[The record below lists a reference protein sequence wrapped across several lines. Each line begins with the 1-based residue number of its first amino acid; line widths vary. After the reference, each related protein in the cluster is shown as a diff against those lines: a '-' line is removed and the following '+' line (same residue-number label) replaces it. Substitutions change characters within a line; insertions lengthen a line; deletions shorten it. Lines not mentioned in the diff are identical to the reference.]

1 MDEIFNILRTYIGK
15 EMICTYYHNN
25 EEHIEQGEL
34 KDIIDYKA
42 IIIGKKTL
50 PFLGL
55 GIAIKRIETPINQVV
70 FENNNVDI
78 NYKNESPEELEEKK
92 IKLFGEDYFEKY
104 KKPLLN
110 KYIRKSEDKPKIVK

>member
-25 EEHIEQGEL
+25 EEHIEPGEL
-34 KDIIDYKA
+34 KDVIDYKA

-55 GIAIKRIETPINQVV
+55 GIAIKKIETPINQVV

-104 KKPLLN
+104 KKALLN

>member
-25 EEHIEQGEL
+25 EEHIEPGEL
-34 KDIIDYKA
+34 KDVIDYKA

-55 GIAIKRIETPINQVV
+55 GIAIKKIETPINQVV
-70 FENNNVDI
+70 FENNNVEAFFNNLI
-78 NYKNESPEELEEKK
+78 QS
-92 IKLFGEDYFEKY
+92 F
-104 KKPLLN
+104 
-110 KYIRKSEDKPKIVK
+110 